1 MKTSVRV
8 FIKNKLQFFII
19 TKACKR
25 SLKAEFRSGWDP
37 LTELLMN
44 YPNNLSLEQQF
55 KLKIKENQITELR
68 KNESKEYLYLLLR
81 YMFIK
86 DNIIKFMIKNSKF

>member
-1 MKTSVRV
+1 
-8 FIKNKLQFFII
+8 
-19 TKACKR
+19 
-25 SLKAEFRSGWDP
+25 
-37 LTELLMN
+37 MN

-81 YMFIK
+81 YMLIK
-86 DNIIKFMIKNSKF
+86 DNIIKFIIKDSKF

>member
-1 MKTSVRV
+1 
-8 FIKNKLQFFII
+8 
-19 TKACKR
+19 
-25 SLKAEFRSGWDP
+25 
-37 LTELLMN
+37 MN

>member
-1 MKTSVRV
+1 
-8 FIKNKLQFFII
+8 
-19 TKACKR
+19 
-25 SLKAEFRSGWDP
+25 
-37 LTELLMN
+37 MN

-55 KLKIKENQITELR
+55 KLKIKENQITELD

-81 YMFIK
+81 YMLIK

>member
-1 MKTSVRV
+1 
-8 FIKNKLQFFII
+8 
-19 TKACKR
+19 
-25 SLKAEFRSGWDP
+25 
-37 LTELLMN
+37 MN

-55 KLKIKENQITELR
+55 KLKIKENQITGLH

-81 YMFIK
+81 YMLIK